1 MPARWRICAL
11 MPGFV
16 RLFDNMTNSDSAP
29 NIGSVGRGPARGKVV
44 AEWHIGV
51 DVRSFGHS
59 PDAQRP
65 ALGDA
70 AVVKV
75 YMTGLTLRAESPFL
89 AKPREHTDLAQLHAL
104 VQDEVRRHLALHTGL
119 DWQRYLRVEVR
130 ESSKSYRDGSTRG
143 TEIGSKLIWFA
154 LGSDGKQYTVHD
166 TNNVVV
172 ELAPELAP
180 GDGPERA
187 AQETTWETVGKNLG
201 DDVRVVSRFY
211 VPATEQNLAAVKRI
225 QDRFDEL
232 SHALGEVLRPSQ
244 AASVLAS
251 IPAQSDAPLRLLGL
265 FPSSTA

>member
-1 MPARWRICAL
+1 MAL
-11 MPGFV
+11 PP
-16 RLFDNMTNSDSAP
+16 LFDTMTNPEHSP

-59 PDAQRP
+59 PTAQRP
-65 ALGDA
+65 TLGDS

-89 AKPREHTDLAQLHAL
+89 AKPLEHTDLAQLHTQ

-154 LGSDGKQYTVHD
+154 LGSDGKQYTVHE

-232 SHALGEVLRPSQ
+232 TQALGDLLRPAQ
-244 AASVLAS
+244 AQSVLSA
-251 IPAQSDAPLRLLGL
+251 IPADGGPAPQLLGWL
-265 FPSSTA
+265 PQA